1 MDNKNNLFPNQ
12 LAAEY
17 PHSISDIY
25 ISIDDLIDL
34 IRNIDIKLD
43 GRREWMGEQVD
54 FISIDN
60 K

>member
-1 MDNKNNLFPNQ
+1 MNDKNSLVSNQ
-12 LAAEY
+12 LDIEY